1 VIGNLLQPELV
12 ELIAKR
18 DFAQLR
24 AILCD
29 FSPADLA
36 EIFFDLKPD
45 DEAVLLRILPNDIA
59 AQVFEYLPVDDQEK
73 MLHALGTEKVAQILN
88 DIAPDDRTAL
98 LEELP
103 SAATQKLLALLQP
116 EERKIATDLLG
127 YPKGSIGRRMTP
139 HYVAIQQNWTVAEVL
154 AHLRDEKDKIDSM
167 SQLYVVDSKGHLV
180 DYVRLRNLVI
190 APLQMSVLE
199 LLENQQIFLRAT
211 DDQETAV
218 SAFKKYDATILPV
231 VDSKDVLVG
240 VVTVDDVLDV
250 AEREATED
258 IQKLGGVEALDAPY
272 LKIDLMGMV
281 RKRAPWLVIL
291 FLSEMLTSSAMMFFQ
306 DEISKAIVL
315 VLFLPLI
322 MSSGGNSGSQATSLI
337 IRAMALGEV
346 TLGHWWNVMRREII
360 SGLLLGII
368 LGVIGFI
375 RIAIWHYAFHNM
387 YGPHWLLVAFTIL
400 FSLIGVVLWGSLS
413 GSMLPFLLKRVGL
426 DPAASSAPFVATLVD
441 VTGIVIYFHVAVW
454 TLSGTLLAA
463 PAPGIVPLDYKQT
476 PDSFNAMLALP
487 EQWEVEKVEL
497 HTNDNNHTL
506 WIEIHETDAFT
517 KDLKCDKCGGPLE
530 IVGHEKAQTWS
541 YPDTLGYH
549 TEIECSLPQLRCKK
563 CGEAPAKFPVKLPW
577 EEKGKLISP
586 QALLEFK
593 PKMAGWEFPYFV
605 PSSAAG

>member
-1 VIGNLLQPELV
+1 MIGNLLQPELV

-29 FSPADLA
+29 FTPADIA

-45 DEAVLLRILPNDIA
+45 DEAVLLRILPNDLA
-59 AQVFEYLPVDDQEK
+59 AEVFEHLPVDDQEK

-127 YPKGSIGRRMTP
+127 YPKSSIGRRMTP

-154 AHLRDEKDKIDSM
+154 SHLRDEESKRDSM
-167 SQLYVVDSKGHLV
+167 SQLYVVDSKGRLV
-180 DYVRLRNLVI
+180 DYVRLRNLVV
-190 APLQMSVLE
+190 APMQMSVLE
-199 LLENQQIFLRAT
+199 LLENQQISLRAT

-218 SAFKKYDATILPV
+218 AAFKKYDSTILPV
-231 VDSKDVLVG
+231 IDSKDVLVG

-291 FLSEMLTSSAMMFFQ
+291 FLSEMLTSTAMTFFQ
-306 DEISKAIVL
+306 DEISRAIVL

-346 TLGHWWNVMRREII
+346 TLSHWWHVMRREII
-360 SGLLLGII
+360 SGFLLGLI

-375 RIAIWHYAFHNM
+375 RITVWQYAFGT
-387 YGPHWLLVAFTIL
+387 YGSHWFLVAITIL
-400 FSLIGVVLWGSLS
+400 FSLIGVVLWGTLS
-413 GSMLPFLLKRVGL
+413 GSMLPFVLKRVGL

-454 TLSGTLLAA
+454 TLSGSLLA
-463 PAPGIVPLDYKQT
+463 PPKPGIVTLDNKQT
-476 PDSFNAMLALP
+476 PDTVATLMALP
-487 EQWEVEKVEL
+487 EQWEVEKAFINTNTDVL
-497 HTNDNNHTL
+497 H
-506 WIEIHETDAFT
+506 IVVHESDKF
-517 KDLKCDKCGGPLE
+517 LKGLTCDKCGGPLE
-530 IVGHEKAQTWS
+530 ITGHEKEQTWS
-541 YPDTLGYH
+541 YPDTMGHH
-549 TEIECSLPQLRCKK
+549 TVIDFSLPQLRCKK
-563 CGEAPAKFPVKLPW
+563 CGAVPEKFPVQLPW

-586 QALLEFK
+586 EARLE
-593 PKMAGWEFPYFV
+593 PPPDRSLREFPYFI
-605 PSSAAG
+605 PAPAMG